1 MQALIKKIQ
10 GEWKAAKD
18 AAQAQCTNNGR
29 YEMAEKLGAC
39 DMFKGN
45 ETLEELIG
53 MMFSPRGVEFMT
65 TYNFPNLATFRR
77 FKKYHPERFGVYIDC
92 GKISLSEARKIFLIG
107 DTTAELKYSQ
117 TAGNRLFL
125 MCGANASVIASGY
138 AVVKVEK
145 DKDSEVNYIVQDNA
159 KILWWASCS

>member
-1 MQALIKKIQ
+1 
-10 GEWKAAKD
+10 
-18 AAQAQCTNNGR
+18 
-29 YEMAEKLGAC
+29 
-39 DMFKGN
+39 
-45 ETLEELIG
+45 
-53 MMFSPRGVEFMT
+53 MT
-65 TYNFPNLATFRR
+65 AYNFPTSPHSDDSRSTTRSDTGYISTVAKSR
-77 FKKYHPERFGVYIDC
+77 FWRL
-92 GKISLSEARKIFLIG
+92 GKSFDR

-159 KILWWASCS
+159 KILW

>member
-18 AAQAQCTNNGR
+18 AAQAQCANSGQQ
-29 YEMAEKLGAC
+29 EMAAKLEAC
-39 DMFKGN
+39 DMFKGD

-53 MMFSPRGVEFMT
+53 LMFSPRGVEFMT
-65 TYNFPNLATFRR
+65 AYNFPDIATFRR
-77 FKKYHPERFGVYIDC
+77 FKKYHPERYGVYIDS

-107 DTTAELKYSQ
+107 DTVAELKYRQ

-125 MCGANASVIASGY
+125 MCGAKASVIASGY
-138 AVVKVEK
+138 SVVKVEK
-145 DKDSEVNYIVQDNA
+145 DKESEVSYIVQDNA
-159 KILWWASCS
+159 KILW